1 MNLHLIQARL
11 LGAIAATAITAAFI
25 TILVV
30 DSSHMTDESSVAVA
44 VHRSAAGSSHG

>member
-25 TILVV
+25 AILVV